1 MKQLTEIEMELNL
14 NEALNLSNF
23 KMKEI
28 EEIKILF

>member
-28 EEIKILF
+28 EESKILF